1 MPLKDGRYTGPLYR
15 ALNPVY
21 AREPLSGRG
30 AELYG
35 GRFNAKGTPALYT
48 SLDPT
53 TALREAN
60 QVGSLQP
67 TILVS
72 YKADLGPI
80 FDTRDQDG
88 LEKYGATASMLSDS
102 AWRLKM
108 LHGQTVPTQD
118 LARALIADGFAGLLI
133 HSFAK
138 GASPSDFNI
147 VLWAWTGQS
156 GTLTVVDDEER
167 LSRT

>member
-1 MPLKDGRYTGPLYR
+1 MP
-15 ALNPVY
+15 LNPVY

-35 GRFNAKGTPALYT
+35 GRFNVKGTPALYT
-48 SLDPT
+48 SLDPA

-67 TILVS
+67 TILMS

-88 LEKYGATASMLSDS
+88 LDRYNAIEAMLADP
-102 AWRLKM
+102 AWRMKM
-108 LHGQTVPTQD
+108 LDGQPVPTQD
-118 LARALIADGFAGLLI
+118 FASALIADRFAGLLI
-133 HSFAK
+133 QSFAK
-138 GASPSDFNI
+138 GASPLDLNI
-147 VLWAWTGQS
+147 VLWAWTDNTGS
-156 GTLTVVDDEER
+156 LEVMDDEER
-167 LSRT
+167 LSRM

>member
-48 SLDPT
+48 ALDPT

-60 QVGSLQP
+60 QVGNLQP

-72 YKADLGPI
+72 YTAALGPV
-80 FDTRDQDG
+80 FDTRDHG
-88 LEKYGATASMLSDS
+88 ALEQYGMTAAMLADP
-102 AWRLKM
+102 AWRMRM
-108 LHGQTVPTQD
+108 LDGKSVPSQD
-118 LARALIADGFAGLLI
+118 FGHSLIADGFAGLLI
-133 HSFAK
+133 RSFAK
-138 GASPSDFNI
+138 GASPLDLNI
-147 VLWAWTGQS
+147 VLWVWAGNS
-156 GTLTVVDDEER
+156 GSLKVVDDEGR
-167 LSRT
+167 LSRM

>member
-35 GRFNAKGTPALYT
+35 GRLNAKGTPALYT

-67 TILVS
+67 TTLVS
-72 YKADLGPI
+72 YTADLGPI

-88 LEKYGATASMLSDS
+88 LERYGTTTTMLADP
-102 AWRLKM
+102 AWRMKM
-108 LHGQTVPTQD
+108 LDGQPVPTQD
-118 LARALIADGFAGLLI
+118 LASALIADGFVGILI
-133 HSFAK
+133 QSFAK
-138 GASPSDFNI
+138 GASSSDFNI
-147 VLWAWTGQS
+147 VLWAWTGNLGS
-156 GTLTVVDDEER
+156 LEIVDDEER
-167 LSRT
+167 LSRM

>member
-1 MPLKDGRYTGPLYR
+1 MPLKDGRYAGPLYR

-35 GRFNAKGTPALYT
+35 GRFNAKGTPTLYT
-48 SLDPT
+48 SLDPA

-80 FDTRDQDG
+80 FDTRHQDG
-88 LEKYGATASMLSDS
+88 LDRYGATEAMLADPV
-102 AWRLKM
+102 WRMKM
-108 LHGQTVPTQD
+108 LDGQLVPTQE
-118 LARALIADGFAGLLI
+118 LARALNADGFAGLLI
-133 HSFAK
+133 QSFAK
-138 GASPSDFNI
+138 GASSSDFNI
-147 VLWAWTGQS
+147 VLWGWAGKNGS
-156 GTLTVVDDEER
+156 LEVVDDEER
-167 LSRT
+167 LSRM

>member
-21 AREPLSGRG
+21 AREPPSGRG

-48 SLDPT
+48 ALDPT

-72 YKADLGPI
+72 YTADLGPI

-88 LEKYGATASMLSDS
+88 LERYGATAAMLADP
-102 AWRLKM
+102 AWRMKM
-108 LHGQTVPTQD
+108 LDGQPVPTQD

-133 HSFAK
+133 RSFAK
-138 GASPSDFNI
+138 GVSSSDVNI
-147 VLWAWTGQS
+147 VLWNWSSEGS
-156 GTLTVVDDEER
+156 VLRVVDDEEQ
-167 LSRT
+167 LSRM

>member
-48 SLDPT
+48 SLDPA

-60 QVGSLQP
+60 QAGSLQP

-72 YKADLGPI
+72 YNADLGPI

-88 LEKYGATASMLSDS
+88 LDRYNATEAMLADP
-102 AWRLKM
+102 AWRMKM
-108 LHGQTVPTQD
+108 LDGQLVPTQD
-118 LARALIADGFAGLLI
+118 LVRALIADRFAGLLI
-133 HSFAK
+133 QSFAK
-138 GASPSDFNI
+138 GASSSDFNI
-147 VLWAWTGQS
+147 VLWAWS
-156 GTLTVVDDEER
+156 GNKGSLEVVDDEER
-167 LSRT
+167 LSRM

>member
-21 AREPLSGRG
+21 ARKPLSGRG

-48 SLDPT
+48 SLDPA

-88 LEKYGATASMLSDS
+88 LARYGITEAMLADP
-102 AWRLKM
+102 AWRMKM
-108 LHGQTVPTQD
+108 LEGQPVPTQE
-118 LARALIADGFAGLLI
+118 LARALMADRFAGLLI
-133 HSFAK
+133 RSFAK
-138 GASPSDFNI
+138 GASSSDLNI
-147 VLWAWTGQS
+147 VLWAWTSEGCV
-156 GTLTVVDDEER
+156 LTVVDDEDR
-167 LSRT
+167 LSRM

>member
-1 MPLKDGRYTGPLYR
+1 MSLKDGRYTGPLYR
-15 ALNPVY
+15 ALSPVY

-48 SLDPT
+48 SRDPA

-72 YKADLGPI
+72 YTADLCPI
-80 FDTRDQDG
+80 FDTRNQDG
-88 LEKYGATASMLSDS
+88 LKQYGMTEAMLADP
-102 AWRLKM
+102 AWRMKM
-108 LHGQTVPTQD
+108 LDSLTMPTQD
-118 LARALIADGFAGLLI
+118 FAGSLIADGFAGLLI
-133 HSFAK
+133 RSFAK
-138 GASPSDFNI
+138 GASASDFNI
-147 VLWAWTGQS
+147 VLWNWNSEGCALS
-156 GTLTVVDDEER
+156 IVDDEDR
-167 LSRT
+167 LSWM